1 MTRFPALADLLT
13 IRTTDEEVRQKGQLV
28 QILILLLTA
37 VALVRITLSLTNMLR
52 YGWSQPESY
61 AFLATLF
68 LAPLFCLGGLLI
80 VRNGR
85 PTLAAHLLFIFLN
98 TAIFLILLQADKPH
112 SYPYLML
119 ISIVAIATMASVKA
133 SITYA
138 FLVIVP
144 ISGYYLVRQPTPDY
158 LEDLANYV
166 LVTLAIS
173 ATAWI
178 TANRMQKW
186 LRQSTS
192 LAAQMETQT
201 NQLERRAQQLQRS
214 ALVSQSTANILD
226 LDELLHNMVY
236 TIRDQYGFYFVAI
249 YLLDQNK
256 KNLALREATGSIGD
270 ELKARRFRVN
280 LETQSIIGWAA
291 QNETYRFTHDVQADP
306 FYFRD
311 PLLKE
316 TRSELALPLIAR
328 GEVIGVLDAQSRES
342 GVFVEEDVAVLQILA
357 NQLAIHID
365 NARLFSQTES
375 HLNETQTLLSLNDAL
390 TSTLDVGE
398 IYRRAAR
405 MFAVQLE
412 ADRSLITN
420 WDDDQD
426 TAASQ
431 IIFTV
436 SGNGRSESDFSMT
449 PYTFPLAHFPNL
461 GSVLKNQNTQIVQ
474 TDSEILSQ
482 PEQTFLAEMKQHTCL
497 IVPLSHGA
505 APQGLVLIFR
515 KISRTDFTQADVQLA
530 QIMANQT
537 ATALNNAMLASEAR
551 GRVAE
556 LSALNRLSNRLSI
569 APTLSATFD
578 GIQREV
584 FSLLEVTTLSLML
597 LTADKQHFNWT
608 YGFEYGRELDLSHV
622 GLLKISQGFSGQV
635 LRSKRHLLIN
645 KDFAELME
653 KYQSVSVGAISAA
666 WLGVPLIVAN
676 EVIGVMVVENDTDP
690 NAFSERDI
698 ALLETIAGAAAIAIN
713 NILQLE
719 KIQAAL
725 KAQSEQR
732 LQLETAAEVSATT
745 NSILDLDELL
755 KQAVTVI
762 KERFS
767 LYYTGIFLSDG
778 LSNQAV
784 LKAATGEAG
793 RIQIE
798 KGHRLP
804 IGGRSLIG
812 GATGD
817 GRARITQDVTQDDE
831 WQPNPYL
838 PDTRSELALPLR
850 VRGEII
856 GALTVQSSEPHAFS
870 TELISILQTMGDQLA
885 VAIDNSRLLAG
896 AEERIQRQRIL
907 NQISNQL
914 HNTSDIDEI
923 VRIGLQ
929 ALSEQMNG
937 RSVHL
942 SLGKPPASASQN

>member
-13 IRTTDEEVRQKGQLV
+13 IRTTDEEIRQKGQLV

-37 VALVRITLSLTNMLR
+37 VAFVRITLSLFDLLR
-52 YGWSQPESY
+52 HGWSQPEGY

-68 LAPLFCLGGLLI
+68 LAPFFCLGGLLI

-98 TAIFLILLQADKPH
+98 TAIFLILLQADEPH

-144 ISGYYLVRQPTPDY
+144 IAGYYLVRQPTPDY
-158 LEDLANYV
+158 LEDLANYI
-166 LVTLAIS
+166 LVTLAVS
-173 ATAWI
+173 AAAWI
-178 TANRMQKW
+178 TADRMQKW

-214 ALVSQSTANILD
+214 ALVSQSTANILY

-280 LETQSIIGWAA
+280 LKTQSIIGWAA

-328 GEVIGVLDAQSRES
+328 GEVMGVLDAQSRET
-342 GVFVEEDVAVLQILA
+342 GIFVEEDVAVLQILA
-357 NQLAIHID
+357 NQLAVHID
-365 NARLFSQTES
+365 NARLFSQTEA
-375 HLNETQTLLSLNDAL
+375 HLNETQTLLNLNEAL

-482 PEQTFLAEMKQHTCL
+482 PEQTFLTEMGQHTCL
-497 IVPLSHGA
+497 MVPLSHGA
-505 APQGLVLIFR
+505 TPQGLVLIFR
-515 KISRTDFTQADVQLA
+515 KISRTDFTQADIQLA

-556 LSALNRLSNRLSI
+556 LSALNRLSNRLSM
-569 APTLSATFD
+569 APTLPAIFD
-578 GIQREV
+578 GIRREV
-584 FSLLEVTTLSLML
+584 FSLFEVTTLSIML
-597 LTADKQHFNWT
+597 LTADKQHFNWA
-608 YGFEYGRELDLSHV
+608 YGYEYGQQLDLSKI

-635 LRSKRHLLIN
+635 LRIKRHLLIN
-645 KDFAELME
+645 KDFAEMME
-653 KYQSVSVGAISAA
+653 KYQSVSVGALSAA
-666 WLGVPLIVAN
+666 WLGIPLIVAN
-676 EVIGVMVVENDTDP
+676 EVIGVLVVENDNDP

-713 NILQLE
+713 NILQLQE
-719 KIQAAL
+719 IQAAL

-755 KQAVTVI
+755 KQAVNVI
-762 KERFS
+762 KDRFS

-778 LSNQAV
+778 LSNQAI

-838 PDTRSELALPLR
+838 PDTRAELALPLR

-856 GALTVQSSEPHAFS
+856 GALTVQSREPHAFS
-870 TELISILQTMGDQLA
+870 PQLISILQTMGDQLA
-885 VAIDNSRLLAG
+885 VAIDNSRLLTG
-896 AEERIQRQRIL
+896 AENRVQRQRVL
-907 NQISNQL
+907 NQISTQL

-942 SLGKPPASASQN
+942 SLGKPPSAASQN